1 MSKLNQ
7 REFIE
12 ETTVSQAFRNIS
24 GNTSEPLFENLE
36 NNKDTISTFRE
47 DVKNMIASL
56 HIPNPGFVS
65 QLKKYLKDKTRDHD
79 NTVTINDYVKRADII
94 DFQETLDNWDTIED
108 YELREQMIELSKS
121 CSVILGLLE
130 EHLWEENIQIIKIKK
145 HQDRDIEKYRDE
157 NNEEENEI
165 YEKYNYK
172 LTA

>member
-12 ETTVSQAFRNIS
+12 KTTDSQAFRSIS

-47 DVKNMIASL
+47 DVKNMITSL

-94 DFQETLDNWDTIED
+94 DFQETLDNWDTVED

-121 CSVILGLLE
+121 CSVILDFLE
-130 EHLWEENIQIIKIKK
+130 ENKWEEPIKTKKAKK
-145 HQDRDIEKYRDE
+145 HQDHEIEKYRDE
-157 NNEEENEI
+157 ADDEEREL
-165 YEKYNYK
+165 YEKYGY
-172 LTA
+172 AA